1 MKILDMKKIVTKIKN
16 LVDWIHKQ
24 IQQEKKK
31 KECIGRDSEKKVH
44 KLKLRV
50 EKRLENR
57 TMSVWAY
64 VTGWKGLR
72 DITIVPEEKET
83 LEEAIY

>member
-31 KECIGRDSEKKVH
+31 RNVLEEIQKKKVH